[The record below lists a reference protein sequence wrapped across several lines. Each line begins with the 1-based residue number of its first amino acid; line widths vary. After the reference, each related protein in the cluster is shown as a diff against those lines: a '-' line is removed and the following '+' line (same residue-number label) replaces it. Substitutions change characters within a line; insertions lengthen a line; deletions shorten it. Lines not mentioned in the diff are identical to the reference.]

1 VLVSSLVE
9 FGHAMPAEN
18 RGALAAGLA
27 LCGSSATRG
36 AAVLLLLDPDRVVR
50 RAVAGAL
57 ATVASSLSPAD
68 VRRLVAMPDLYT
80 AVTTGLVDVQDNSL
94 SVFRLVRLQDVHK
107 FILLSGHRYAV
118 GVLGINNAFYAQLSP
133 AEGAAVDAGAVKAI
147 AFNRE
152 GSRKAEQEAVA
163 VLRTAGVK
171 FIGLSSQ
178 QKQEFQKITQGPVI
192 EWLKTQIGVPGLIDE
207 ALSAA
212 QAAR

>member
-1 VLVSSLVE
+1 
-9 FGHAMPAEN
+9 
-18 RGALAAGLA
+18 
-27 LCGSSATRG
+27 
-36 AAVLLLLDPDRVVR
+36 
-50 RAVAGAL
+50 
-57 ATVASSLSPAD
+57 
-68 VRRLVAMPDLYT
+68 
-80 AVTTGLVDVQDNSL
+80 
-94 SVFRLVRLQDVHK
+94 
-107 FILLSGHRYAV
+107 LLSGHSYAV

-133 AEGAAVDAGAVKAI
+133 AEGAAVDAAAVKAI

-171 FIGLSSQ
+171 FIGLSSE
-178 QKQEFQKITQGPVI
+178 QKQEFRKITQGPVI